1 MKSSLVKI
9 SHTCS
14 TCISVPVT
22 LQALTSS
29 EHSVANTVQM
39 ISEYKV
45 ADMNQPYWGVSTE
58 LGKEPQTLV
67 MEDGTTQGPRMR
79 AASGS

>member
-9 SHTCS
+9 SHICS
-14 TCISVPVT
+14 TFISVDVT

-29 EHSVANTVQM
+29 EHSVANRVQM

-45 ADMNQPYWGVSTE
+45 ADMNQP
-58 LGKEPQTLV
+58 
-67 MEDGTTQGPRMR
+67 
-79 AASGS
+79 